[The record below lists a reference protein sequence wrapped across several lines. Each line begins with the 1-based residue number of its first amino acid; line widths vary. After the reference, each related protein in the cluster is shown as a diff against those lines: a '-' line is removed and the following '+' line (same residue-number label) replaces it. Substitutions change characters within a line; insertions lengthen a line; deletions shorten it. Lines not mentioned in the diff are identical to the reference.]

1 MALDLTRLRI
11 DQRRFRNHFEA
22 LARIGATPEGG
33 VHRPALGDNDIEG
46 RKWLRDRIEQSPLAY
61 AEDPAGNQSAIL
73 HGSAKNTPH
82 LILGSHLDTVPEGG
96 RFDGAL
102 GVLAAL
108 EVLLALKAAVYVPP
122 IALEAINFTDEE
134 GTHIGTLGSRAITGR
149 LTEDDF
155 QRPFQGLP
163 AFDRGLARIG
173 LSRKSVLQARRPADR
188 IAGYLELHIE
198 QGPILAE
205 AGLDIGI
212 VTAIAGIGRLTLQ
225 FQGRADHAGT
235 TPTVLRHD
243 AARAAAVFVANAW
256 DFLPASFPDCVI
268 NIGDMR
274 FSPGTFNVVPHTVDL
289 DLEYRAPDAQQL
301 GDLQRD
307 LLAMAQAVAHEYRV
321 VLETGPADISP
332 AVSMDSRFQDQ
343 FARAAKRLGLR
354 HHRMPSGAGHD
365 AQSFADVCPSGMIFI
380 PSVDGRSHG
389 PDEYSHWE
397 DCVNGANLLLH
408 AALEVAETYRHTRT
422 Q

>member
-11 DQRRFRNHFEA
+11 DQKRLRNHFET

-33 VHRPALGDNDIEG
+33 VHRPALGDTDIEG

-73 HGSAKNTPH
+73 PGSGKNTPH
-82 LILGSHLDTVPEGG
+82 LILGSHLDTVPGGG

-108 EVLLALKAAVYVPP
+108 EVLLTLKATDYVPP

-134 GTHIGTLGSRAITGR
+134 GTHIGTLGSRAITGQ
-149 LTEDDF
+149 LKEDDL
-155 QRPFQGLP
+155 QRPFQDLP
-163 AFDRGLARIG
+163 AFDSGLSRIG

-198 QGPILAE
+198 QGPFLAE
-205 AGLDIGI
+205 TCFDIGI
-212 VTAIAGIGRLTLQ
+212 VTAIVGIGRLTLQ
-225 FQGRADHAGT
+225 FRGRADHAGT
-235 TPTVLRHD
+235 TPMALRHD
-243 AARAAAVFVANAW
+243 AGRASGVFVAKAW
-256 DFLPASFPDCVI
+256 GFLPDNFSDCVI
-268 NIGDMR
+268 NIGNMQ
-274 FSPGTFNVVPHTVDL
+274 FYPGTFNVVPHTVDL
-289 DLEYRAPDAQQL
+289 ALEYRAPDTRQL
-301 GDLQRD
+301 GNLHSALIDL
-307 LLAMAQAVAHEYRV
+307 AQDAARECRVA
-321 VLETGPADISP
+321 LETGPAEISP
-332 AVSMDSRFQDQ
+332 AVPMDRRLQDQ
-343 FARAAKRLGLR
+343 FARAANRLGLR
-354 HHRMPSGAGHD
+354 HRRMASGAGHD

-380 PSVDGRSHG
+380 PSVDGRSHS
-389 PDEYSHWE
+389 PDEYSRWE

>member
-1 MALDLTRLRI
+1 MALYLTRLRI

-33 VHRPALGDNDIEG
+33 ANRPALGELDLQARI
-46 RKWLRDRIEQSPLAY
+46 WLREQITRSHLAF
-61 AEDPAGNQSAIL
+61 AGDPAGNQSAIL
-73 HGSAKNTPH
+73 HGSEKNTPH

-108 EVLLALKAAVYVPP
+108 EVLLTLKAVDYVPP

-149 LTEDDF
+149 LTEDDL
-155 QRPFQGLP
+155 QHPFQGLP
-163 AFDRGLARIG
+163 AFDSGLTRIG
-173 LSRKSVLQARRPADR
+173 LSRKSLLQARRPADR

-198 QGPILAE
+198 QGPILAGE
-205 AGLDIGI
+205 GLEIGI
-212 VTAIAGIGRLTLQ
+212 VTAIVGIGRLTLQ
-225 FQGRADHAGT
+225 FRGRADHAGT
-235 TPTVLRHD
+235 TPMALRHD
-243 AARAAAVFVANAW
+243 AGRASGIFVAKVW

-268 NIGDMR
+268 NIGDMQ
-274 FSPGTFNVVPHTVDL
+274 FYPGTFNVVPHTVDL
-289 DLEYRAPDAQQL
+289 DLEYRAPDARQL
-301 GDLQRD
+301 ADLQKA
-307 LLAMAQAVAHEYRV
+307 LIGLAQDAARECRVA
-321 VLETGPADISP
+321 LETGPAETSP
-332 AVSMDSRFQDQ
+332 AVSMDHRLQDQ
-343 FARAAKRLGLR
+343 FARAANRLGLR

-422 Q
+422 K